1 MAPLLALPG
10 VASAASLRCTPRRA
24 AARRAASSRGRVTA
38 QAGQQPQAGAAAVAA
53 GLNKYS
59 ARITQPKSQGASQ
72 AMLYAT
78 GLKEED
84 MNKAQ
89 ASALAPRLLRP
100 PRTIAP
106 AAAACR
112 AAARCTR
119 RRSAGCCSSALRW
132 RAAAAAVARAAQP
145 YRPRG
150 ALFGCA
156 RGR

>member
-1 MAPLLALPG
+1 MAPLMALPG
-10 VASAASLRCTPRRA
+10 VATATSMSAPRRA

-84 MNKAQ
+84 MNKPQ
-89 ASALAPRLLRP
+89 ASPLARGCSACCAASRPCASRFGPLRA
-100 PRTIAP
+100 AP
-106 AAAACR
+106 GAAVSAAAALR
-112 AAARCTR
+112 GVGAPLR
-119 RRSAGCCSSALRW
+119 LRW
-132 RAAAAAVARAAQP
+132 RVQRNPTARVACF
-145 YRPRG
+145 
-150 ALFGCA
+150 FGCG

>member
-10 VASAASLRCTPRRA
+10 AATAAPLRCSPRRGASRRTA
-24 AARRAASSRGRVTA
+24 ASRGRVTA
-38 QAGQQPQAGAAAVAA
+38 HAGQTPQAGAAATAA

-89 ASALAPRLLRP
+89 ARRP
-100 PRTIAP
+100 SP
-106 AAAACR
+106 AAAEPAPPH
-112 AAARCTR
+112 R
-119 RRSAGCCSSALRW
+119 R
-132 RAAAAAVARAAQP
+132 P
-145 YRPRG
+145 
-150 ALFGCA
+150 
-156 RGR
+156 